1 MTQPT
6 EAVAIWL
13 QPRGSRDQVVGLRDD
28 ATPGQPAIVIKL
40 QAPPV
45 DGAANA
51 ALLRL
56 VAERL
61 GVPLSAVQLLRGHAS
76 RRKQI
81 AVDGWTAAAVREA
94 LLADQPRLKAISR
107 EK

>member
-1 MTQPT
+1 MTEP
-6 EAVAIWL
+6 VSIWL
-13 QPRGSRDQVVGLRDD
+13 QPRGSRNQVVGLREG
-28 ATPGQPAIVIKL
+28 AGSGEAVIVIKL

-51 ALLRL
+51 ALRRF

-61 GVPLSAVQLLRGHAS
+61 GVPVSAVTLLRGHTS

-81 AVDGWTAAAVREA
+81 SVEGWSAEDVKS
-94 LLADQPRLKAISR
+94 LLIKGP
-107 EK
+107 

>member
-1 MTQPT
+1 MT
-6 EAVAIWL
+6 ESEAAVAIWL
-13 QPRGSRDQVVGLRDD
+13 QPRGSRNQVVGERE
-28 ATPGQPAIVIKL
+28 GAIVIKL

-51 ALLRL
+51 ALLRF

-61 GVPLSAVQLLRGHAS
+61 GVAVSAVELLRGHTS

-81 AVDGWTAAAVREA
+81 SVAGLNAAEVRGR
-94 LLADQPRLKAISR
+94 LLGDNPP
-107 EK
+107 

>member
-1 MTQPT
+1 MAEALQPV
-6 EAVAIWL
+6 EIWL
-13 QPRGSRDQVVGLRDD
+13 QPRGSRNQVVGVRD
-28 ATPGQPAIVIKL
+28 AAIVIKL

-51 ALLRL
+51 ALLRF

-61 GVPLSAVQLLRGHAS
+61 SVPPRSVVLLRGHTS

-81 AVDGWTAAAVREA
+81 AVQGWCAAAVREA
-94 LLADQPRLKAISR
+94 LLRPG
-107 EK
+107 